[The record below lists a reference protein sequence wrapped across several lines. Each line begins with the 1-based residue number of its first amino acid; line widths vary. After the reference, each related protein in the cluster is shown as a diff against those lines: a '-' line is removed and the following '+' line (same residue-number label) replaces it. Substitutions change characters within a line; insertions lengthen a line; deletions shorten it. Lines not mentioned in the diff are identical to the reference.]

1 MQKLTAL
8 LCFLFLGTFLW
19 AQNAPV
25 KIDISKRKAGN
36 GGTELVF
43 RAIISK
49 GIKLADLAKDSTNL
63 FASLIKYTDSAGQK
77 YLSAKPVV
85 TAGTPKTATE
95 EGVGTY
101 TYYEDSVTWV
111 QQLTVPANDSVVY
124 KGQVEYMYIDAT
136 GSYLTAETPAT
147 FRVQVKGSEGKGNT
161 ASVKPEN
168 AQEQP
173 KKSLLRIILL
183 AFLAGLAAVLTP
195 CVFPLVPMTV
205 SFFTKRS
212 INRAAGI
219 RNALTYSFSIVFIY
233 TIPTLLLTLLF
244 GGDILYRI
252 STSLGANILFFLIF
266 LVFAISFF
274 GAFDI
279 NLPNSWANKIDSKA
293 GRGGFIGVF
302 FMALT
307 LVIVSFSCTG
317 PIVSS
322 LLVQT
327 SAEKLSLA
335 PVLGMFFFGLGLAI
349 PFSLFAF
356 FPSWLNGLPKSG
368 GWLNSVKVTFGFV
381 ELALALKFFS
391 NIDLAFHWR
400 ILDREIFL
408 AIWITLSLLLG
419 FYLLGKL
426 KFSHDSDL
434 KYISVPRL
442 FFAISAFSFAVY
454 LTPGLWGAPLK
465 AMSGLLPGT
474 GTQDFNLHE
483 VKYQLQNI
491 ESRIKKG
498 GTGNGTANA
507 PVNEI
512 EPKLYIDKLH
522 VPYGLTAFFDLDEGM
537 DAAKKLNKPVMLD
550 FTGHSC
556 ANCRKMENEVWENP
570 EVLRRMKEDFV
581 LISLYVDDRT
591 DLPEAE
597 IEQFKSQGKN
607 ITTLGDKNL
616 SYQRE
621 KFNEIAQPL
630 YMFLDTNGN
639 PLSNV
644 KYGYDSDV
652 QKFVNHLETVKKEFI
667 KKSTP

>member
-1 MQKLTAL
+1 MRKITAL
-8 LCFLFLGTFLW
+8 CCFLFLGSILW
-19 AQNAPV
+19 AQDAPV
-25 KIDISKRKAGN
+25 KFDISKRENAKGE
-36 GGTELVF
+36 TELVF
-43 RAIISK
+43 HATIKK
-49 GIKLADLAKDSTNL
+49 GVRLIALSNDSASPV
-63 FASLIKYTDSAGQK
+63 FSLINYTDTAAKK
-77 YLSAKPVV
+77 YFKGEAVAQGNAIQVSNPDIGKYA
-85 TAGTPKTATE
+85 
-95 EGVGTY
+95 
-101 TYYEDSVTWV
+101 YYEDSVTWV
-111 QQLTVPANDSVVY
+111 QTVSVPAADSAVY
-124 KGQVEYMYIDAT
+124 RGKVEYMYIDEN
-136 GSYLTAETPAT
+136 GSFLTAEAPPE
-147 FRVQVKGSEGKGNT
+147 FRVKVMGASKTGDKGSNAATVT
-161 ASVKPEN
+161 APE
-168 AQEQP
+168 EES
-173 KKSLLRIILL
+173 KRSLWRIILL
-183 AFLAGLAAVLTP
+183 SFLAGLAAVLTP

-212 INRAAGI
+212 VNRKAGI
-219 RNALTYSFSIVFIY
+219 RNALTYSLSIIFIY
-233 TIPTLLLTLLF
+233 TIPTLLITLLF
-244 GGDILYRI
+244 GGDALYKI
-252 STSLGANILFFLIF
+252 STSVGANILFFLIF
-266 LVFAISFF
+266 IIFAISFF
-274 GAFDI
+274 GAFEL

-293 GRGGFIGVF
+293 GSGGFIGVF

-327 SAEKLSLA
+327 SAQQLSLA
-335 PVLGMFFFGLGLAI
+335 PVAGMFFFGLGLAI

-356 FPSWLNGLPKSG
+356 FPSWLNTLPKSG

-408 AIWITLSLLLG
+408 AIWITLSVLLG

-426 KFSHDSDL
+426 KFAHDSEL
-434 KYISVPRL
+434 KFISVPRL
-442 FFAISAFSFAVY
+442 FFAICAFSFAVY
-454 LTPGLWGAPLK
+454 LTPGMWGAPLK
-465 AMSGLLPGT
+465 AMSGLLPTT

-483 VKYQLQNI
+483 QKYQLQNI
-491 ESRIKKG
+491 ESRLKKG
-498 GTGNGTANA
+498 GGTGVAAT
-507 PVNEI
+507 NEI

-537 DAAKKLNKPVMLD
+537 EAAKKLNKPVMLD

-556 ANCRKMENEVWENP
+556 ANCRKMENEVWDDP

-597 IEQFKSQGKN
+597 IEQFKAAGKS
-607 ITTLGDKNL
+607 ITTLGEKNL
-616 SYQRE
+616 TYQRE

-639 PLSNV
+639 PLSNI
-644 KYGYDSDV
+644 KYGYDSDI
-652 QKFVNHLETVKKEFI
+652 QKFINHLETVKTEFQ
-667 KKSTP
+667 KRK

>member
-1 MQKLTAL
+1 MQKITAL
-8 LCFLFLGTFLW
+8 CCFLLFSFTSM

-25 KIDISKRKAGN
+25 NINLSKQLATTGE
-36 GGTELVF
+36 TELVF
-43 RAIISK
+43 RAIIKK
-49 GIKLADLAKDSTNL
+49 GVKLAALKKDSSNL
-63 FASLIKYTDSAGQK
+63 FASIINYTDSAIQK
-77 YLSAKPVV
+77 YFSGAPVV
-85 TAGTPKTATE
+85 SGTPKTANE
-95 EGVGTY
+95 EGVGAY
-101 TYYEDSVTWV
+101 TYFEDSVTWV
-111 QQLTVPANDSVVY
+111 QKLNITAPDSAIF
-124 KGQVEYMYIDAT
+124 KGQVEYMYADT
-136 GSYLTAETPAT
+136 DGSFLTAEAPAV
-147 FRVQVKGSEGKGNT
+147 FRIFVKGQNASGNT
-161 ASVKPEN
+161 ATVKPGEMP
-168 AQEQP
+168 EQK
-173 KKSLLRIILL
+173 KKSLWRIILL
-183 AFLAGLAAVLTP
+183 SFLAGLAAVLTP

-212 INRAAGI
+212 INRKTGI
-219 RNALTYSFSIVFIY
+219 RNALSYSFSIVFIY

-266 LVFAISFF
+266 LIFAISFF

-279 NLPNSWANKIDSKA
+279 SLPNSWANKIDARA
-293 GRGGFIGVF
+293 GKGGFIGVF

-327 SAEKLSLA
+327 SSQKLSLA
-335 PVLGMFFFGLGLAI
+335 PVLGMMFFGIGLAI

-426 KFSHDSDL
+426 KFAHDSDL
-434 KYISVPRL
+434 KHISVPRL
-442 FFAISAFSFAVY
+442 FFAIAAFTFAVY

-483 VKYQLQNI
+483 QKYQLQNI
-491 ESRIKKG
+491 EERIKKG
-498 GTGNGTANA
+498 GSGTAAANA
-507 PVNEI
+507 AEEI
-512 EPKLYIDKLH
+512 EPKLYQDILH
-522 VPYGLTAFFDLDEGM
+522 VPYGLTAFFDLDEGIM
-537 DAAKKLNKPVMLD
+537 AAKKLKKPIMLD

-597 IEQFKSQGKN
+597 IDKFKSQGKD

-616 SYQRE
+616 AYERE

-630 YMFLDTNGN
+630 YMFLDNDGN

-644 KYGYDSDV
+644 KYGYDSDI
-652 QKFVNHLETVKKEFI
+652 QKFINHLETVKKGFQ
-667 KKSTP
+667 KRTTAK

>member
-1 MQKLTAL
+1 MRKITAL
-8 LCFLFLGTFLW
+8 CCFLFLGSILW
-19 AQNAPV
+19 AQDAPV
-25 KIDISKRKAGN
+25 TFDISKRETATGE
-36 GGTELVF
+36 TELVF
-43 RAIISK
+43 RATIKK
-49 GIKLADLAKDSTNL
+49 GVKLIALSNDSASPV
-63 FASLIKYTDSAGQK
+63 FSLINYTDTAVKK
-77 YLSAKPVV
+77 YFKGEAVAQGNAIQVSNPDIGNYA
-85 TAGTPKTATE
+85 
-95 EGVGTY
+95 
-101 TYYEDSVTWV
+101 YYEDSVTWV
-111 QQLTVPANDSVVY
+111 QTVSVPVADSAVY
-124 KGQVEYMYIDAT
+124 RGKVEYMYVDET
-136 GSYLTAETPAT
+136 GSFLTAEAPPE
-147 FRVQVKGSEGKGNT
+147 FRVKVMGASKIGDTGGNT
-161 ASVKPEN
+161 TAVTAPE
-168 AQEQP
+168 EES
-173 KKSLLRIILL
+173 KRSLWRIILL
-183 AFLAGLAAVLTP
+183 SFLAGLAAVLTP

-212 INRAAGI
+212 VNRKAGI
-219 RNALTYSFSIVFIY
+219 RNALTYSLSIIFIY
-233 TIPTLLLTLLF
+233 TIPTLLITLLF
-244 GGDILYRI
+244 GGDALYKI
-252 STSLGANILFFLIF
+252 STSVGANILFFLIF
-266 LVFAISFF
+266 IIFAISFF
-274 GAFDI
+274 GAFDL

-293 GRGGFIGVF
+293 GSGGFIGVF

-327 SAEKLSLA
+327 SAQQLSLA
-335 PVLGMFFFGLGLAI
+335 PVAGMFFFGLGLAI

-356 FPSWLNGLPKSG
+356 FPSWLNTLPKSG

-408 AIWITLSLLLG
+408 AIWITLSVLLG

-426 KFSHDSDL
+426 KFAHDTEL
-434 KYISVPRL
+434 KFISVPRL
-442 FFAISAFSFAVY
+442 FFAICAFSFAVY
-454 LTPGLWGAPLK
+454 LTPGMWGAPLK
-465 AMSGLLPGT
+465 AMSGLLPTT

-483 VKYQLQNI
+483 QKYQLQNI
-491 ESRIKKG
+491 ESRLKKG
-498 GTGNGTANA
+498 GGTGAAAT
-507 PVNEI
+507 NEI

-556 ANCRKMENEVWENP
+556 ANCRKMENEVWDDP

-597 IEQFKSQGKN
+597 IEQFKAAGKS
-607 ITTLGDKNL
+607 ITTLGEKNL
-616 SYQRE
+616 TYQRE

-639 PLSNV
+639 PLSNI
-644 KYGYDSDV
+644 KYGYDSDI
-652 QKFVNHLETVKKEFI
+652 QKFINHLETVKTEFA
-667 KKSTP
+667 KRK

>member
-1 MQKLTAL
+1 MRKLTAL
-8 LCFLFLGTFLW
+8 ICFLFTGSLLL
-19 AQNAPV
+19 AQEAPV
-25 KIDISKRKAGN
+25 KFDITKRGN
-36 GGTELVF
+36 ANGQTELVF
-43 RAIISK
+43 RAIIKKGVKLIALSK
-49 GIKLADLAKDSTNL
+49 DTASPV
-63 FASLIKYTDSAGQK
+63 FSLINYTDTAAKK
-77 YLSAKPVV
+77 YFTGDVAVTGTAKEVNDPDIGKY
-85 TAGTPKTATE
+85 A
-95 EGVGTY
+95 
-101 TYYEDSVTWV
+101 YYEDSVTWV
-111 QQLTVPANDSVVY
+111 QTVSIPAPDSAVY
-124 KGQVEYMYIDAT
+124 RGKVEYMYIDET
-136 GSYLTAETPAT
+136 GSFLTAEAPPE
-147 FRVQVKGSEGKGNT
+147 FRIKVMGVSKTGDKGSNAT
-161 ASVKPEN
+161 AVTEPE
-168 AQEQP
+168 ETS
-173 KKSLLRIILL
+173 KKSLWRIILL
-183 AFLAGLAAVLTP
+183 SFLAGLAAVLTP

-212 INRAAGI
+212 VNRASGI
-219 RNALTYSFSIVFIY
+219 KNAVTYSLSIIFIY

-244 GGDILYRI
+244 GGDVLYKI
-252 STSLGANILFFLIF
+252 STSVGANILFFLIF
-266 LVFAISFF
+266 IVFAISFF
-274 GAFDI
+274 GAFDL

-293 GRGGFIGVF
+293 GKGGFIGIF

-327 SAEKLSLA
+327 SAQKLSLA
-335 PVLGMFFFGLGLAI
+335 PVAGMFFFGLGLAI

-356 FPSWLNGLPKSG
+356 FPSWLNTLPKSG

-419 FYLLGKL
+419 MYLLGKL
-426 KFSHDSDL
+426 KFAHDNDL
-434 KYISVPRL
+434 KFISVPRL
-442 FFAISAFSFAVY
+442 FFAICAFSFAVY
-454 LTPGLWGAPLK
+454 LIPGMWGAPLK
-465 AMSGLLPGT
+465 AMSGLLPTT

-483 VKYQLQNI
+483 QKYQLQNI
-491 ESRIKKG
+491 ESRLKKG
-498 GTGNGTANA
+498 GGTGVAT
-507 PVNEI
+507 VNEI
-512 EPKLYIDKLH
+512 EPKLYVDKLH

-537 DAAKKLNKPVMLD
+537 EAARKLNKPVMLD

-556 ANCRKMENEVWENP
+556 ANCRKMENEVWDDP

-597 IEQFKSQGKN
+597 IEKFKAAGKN
-607 ITTLGDKNL
+607 ITTLGEKNL

-644 KYGYDSDV
+644 KYGYDPDI
-652 QKFVNHLETVKKEFI
+652 QKFVNHLETVKTEFA
-667 KKSTP
+667 KRK